1 MKERYGN
8 DRLIVSDDDLQRV
21 YTAALMRH
29 QNTMQSCTWEADS
42 IKTITCTDIDDVFHT
57 HHAPSP
63 THLHHAKLLIKRQ
76 SRLGTLIS
84 SLTAARLELKAR

>member
-1 MKERYGN
+1 M
-8 DRLIVSDDDLQRV
+8 LIVSDDDLQRV

-29 QNTMQSCTWEADS
+29 QDTMQSCTWKADS
-42 IKTITCTDIDDVFHT
+42 IKTITDIDDVFHT

-63 THLHHAKLLIKRQ
+63 THLHHAMLLIKRQ
-76 SRLGTLIS
+76 SRHGTLIS